1 MFSAFT
7 APGPRVDYT
16 TLHWCRR
23 NQTRSGTAVPAA
35 TPPPDETHNHR
46 ARTRRRWT
54 VEHATRVRVLCVPA
68 GRDFL
73 FFVFWQQSLL
83 AQLVVQACT
92 HVRVPEGKREYPRRN
107 CPAREER
114 ERWLLVT
121 SGTGTGTARVGAH
134 ALGLGLG
141 WEAAHAATGR
151 GPMHACNKHRDGDV
165 QLGPSVPS
173 LAISSLRCTTTTT
186 YVPHRYDHCCY
197 DRASDQRVAVRPSI
211 AYYCTVPARLHR
223 GIVSASRTC
232 WLLLLQCSF
241 NGRSLVQ

>member
-173 LAISSLRCTTTTT
+173 LAIPSLRPTTT
-186 YVPHRYDHCCY
+186 YHTVTTLLLH

-211 AYYCTVPARLHR
+211 AYYVLYRPDSIDRLCF
-223 GIVSASRTC
+223 TYLLL
-232 WLLLLQCSF
+232 LLLLQCSF